1 MTEPLL
7 SGPDLWAASTA
18 VLRTQ
23 RAVAGWRA
31 SLPARFNGWDLESFA
46 ELDPPLPPAV
56 VACLTDWVSL
66 PVRNLIVIGSTG
78 SGKTAAAVAAVAS
91 VVSSLGLPARF
102 FVYTELLDAFRS
114 GDLRV
119 ADVAGFPLL
128 VIDDLGGGRSTATE
142 YEIEKI
148 ETLINRRWLDG
159 LPTVVTSSLTL
170 ERLQGRIGERAYDRL
185 REDALAMQI
194 ATPASRRR

>member
-7 SGPDLWAASTA
+7 SGLDLWERSTA

-31 SLPARFNGWDLESFA
+31 SLPGRFNGWDLASFA
-46 ELDPPLPPAV
+46 GLDPPPAPAV
-56 VACLTDWVSL
+56 VACLTEWASS
-66 PVRNLIVIGSTG
+66 PIRNLIVIGSTG
-78 SGKTAAAVAAVAS
+78 SGKTSAAVAAVDSA
-91 VVSSLGLPARF
+91 VASLGLPARF
-102 FVYTELLDAFRS
+102 VVYAELLDAFRS

-119 ADVAGFPLL
+119 TDVVGFPLL

-148 ETLINRRWLDG
+148 GMLINRRWLDG
-159 LPTVVTSSLTL
+159 VTTVVTSSLTL
-170 ERLQGRIGERAYDRL
+170 EQLQVRIGERAYDRL
-185 REDALAMQI
+185 REGALAVQI
-194 ATPASRRR
+194 TAPTSRRR

>member
-1 MTEPLL
+1 MTDPLL
-7 SGPDLWAASTA
+7 SGLDLWEGSTA

-31 SLPARFNGWDLESFA
+31 SLPARFNGWDLASFA
-46 ELDPPLPPAV
+46 GLDPPPVPVV
-56 VACLTDWVSL
+56 VACLTDWALS
-66 PVRNLIVIGSTG
+66 PIRNLIVIGSTG
-78 SGKTAAAVAAVAS
+78 SGKTAAAVAAVDSA
-91 VVSSLGLPARF
+91 VSSLGLPARF

-194 ATPASRRR
+194 ATPTSRRR